1 MRRPNVPSA
10 VDRYFLVCQTD
21 CVTELADHSIDQ
33 DSIRQISTPAAI
45 NILIKPRKGWQ
56 TVDFAEAFR
65 YRELFFFL
73 AWRDIKIRYRQTML
87 GGLWAV
93 LQPLLAMLIFSFVF
107 NRLAGVRSDGPPYA
121 LFVFAGLAPWTFFSN
136 AVTQSSNSLLASE
149 RLVSKIYF
157 PRIFIPMA
165 AAGGLLLDFFVS
177 LTLVAVLML
186 HYHWPFTYHVLL
198 LPVFVLG
205 IFLAA
210 SGLGLAL
217 SACNV
222 IFRDVKYAVPFFIQ
236 MGLFVTP
243 VVYPLRYVPQRWQGL
258 MGLNPMTGMI
268 LGLRHALL
276 GSPVPLK
283 LELVSFAI
291 CVGLFVSG
299 LLIFRRIER
308 KFADMI

>member
-1 MRRPNVPSA
+1 
-10 VDRYFLVCQTD
+10 
-21 CVTELADHSIDQ
+21 
-33 DSIRQISTPAAI
+33 
-45 NILIKPRKGWQ
+45 
-56 TVDFAEAFR
+56 
-65 YRELFFFL
+65 
-73 AWRDIKIRYRQTML
+73 
-87 GGLWAV
+87 
-93 LQPLLAMLIFSFVF
+93 
-107 NRLAGVRSDGPPYA
+107 
-121 LFVFAGLAPWTFFSN
+121 
-136 AVTQSSNSLLASE
+136 
-149 RLVSKIYF
+149 
-157 PRIFIPMA
+157 
-165 AAGGLLLDFFVS
+165 
-177 LTLVAVLML
+177 ML

>member
-1 MRRPNVPSA
+1 MTNLASDTNDDPSIGG
-10 VDRYFLVCQTD
+10 RF
-21 CVTELADHSIDQ
+21 
-33 DSIRQISTPAAI
+33 TPTPI
-45 NILIKPRKGWQ
+45 KVLIKPRKGWQ
-56 TVDFAEAFR
+56 AVDLSEAFR

-73 AWRDIKIRYRQTML
+73 GWRDIKIRYRQTML
-87 GGLWAV
+87 GGVWAI
-93 LQPLLAMLIFSFVF
+93 LQPLLGMLIFSFVF
-107 NRLAGVRSDGPPYA
+107 NRMVGVRSDGPPYP

-157 PRIFIPMA
+157 PRFFIPLA
-165 AAGGLLLDFFVS
+165 AVGGLLLDFFVS
-177 LTLVAVLML
+177 LALVAVLMV
-186 HYHWPFTYHVLL
+186 HYHWPFTYHVLMV
-198 LPVFVLG
+198 PVFILG

-236 MGLFVTP
+236 MGFFVTP
-243 VVYPLRYVPQRWQGL
+243 IVYPLHYVPQRWQSVVA
-258 MGLNPMTGMI
+258 LNPMMGMV

-276 GSPVPLK
+276 GSPVSMN
-283 LELVSFAI
+283 LELVSFALCI
-291 CVGLFVSG
+291 ILFVSG

-308 KFADMI
+308 LFADMI